1 MKHYTLYLATIFL
14 IIVTPGPSALLVI
27 QHSAMFGARKCLYNA
42 LGSICA
48 SFILIVISLAGIAF
62 FLNDIWM
69 NVLSILG
76 AILLIYVGI
85 SGFKSI
91 EVNRVGIYEH
101 NNLALFKE
109 SFFTGIS
116 NPKDI
121 IFFITLLPQFINQ
134 SIPYFVSATS
144 LTIGWVIVDFGI
156 MMGYAIIANIIA
168 KKMNQSAINKMRK
181 ASGFLI
187 IIIGLTLFIK
197 NINYLI
203 GL

>member
-1 MKHYTLYLATIFL
+1 
-14 IIVTPGPSALLVI
+14 
-27 QHSAMFGARKCLYNA
+27 MFGAKKCLHNA

-62 FLNDIWM
+62 FLDDVWM
-69 NVLSILG
+69 NILSILG
-76 AILLIYVGI
+76 SILLIYVGI
-85 SGFKSI
+85 SSFKNI
-91 EVNRVGIYEH
+91 EINNIDKYQH
-101 NNLALFKE
+101 NNLAIFKA

-134 SIPYFVSATS
+134 SIPYLVSATA
-144 LTIGWVIVDFGI
+144 LTVGWIITDFSI
-156 MMGYAIIANIIA
+156 MMGYAVIANIIA
-168 KKMNQSAINKMRK
+168 KKMNQSAINKGRK

-187 IIIGLTLFIK
+187 IIIGTTLFTK
-197 NINYLI
+197 NIIYLI

>member
-1 MKHYTLYLATIFL
+1 
-14 IIVTPGPSALLVI
+14 
-27 QHSAMFGARKCLYNA
+27 MFGAKKCLYNA

-62 FLNDIWM
+62 FLNGIWM

-76 AILLIYVGI
+76 ALLLIYVGI
-85 SGFKSI
+85 SGFKNI
-91 EVNRVGIYEH
+91 EINSVGIYEH
-101 NNLALFKE
+101 TNFALFKE

-144 LTIGWVIVDFGI
+144 LTVGWIIVDFST
-156 MMGYAIIANIIA
+156 MMGYAIIASIIA
-168 KKMNQSAINKMRK
+168 KKLNQSAINKMRK

-187 IIIGLTLFIK
+187 IIIGITLFAK
-197 NINYLI
+197 NIFILTYL
-203 GL
+203 

>member
-1 MKHYTLYLATIFL
+1 
-14 IIVTPGPSALLVI
+14 
-27 QHSAMFGARKCLYNA
+27 MFGARKCLYNA

-69 NVLSILG
+69 TVLSILG

-91 EVNRVGIYEH
+91 EINRADIYEH

-144 LTIGWVIVDFGI
+144 LTVGWVIVDFSI

-168 KKMNQSAINKMRK
+168 KKLNQSAINKMRK